1 MNDRPW
7 RHTVAALFA
16 VFVGLAALQGSVL
29 LFDEAPPL
37 PIMALFVALASWCGG
52 VRYGWLA
59 LLSIAVA
66 SLLLGKMW
74 TPDDTF
80 ERMAMYLFLS
90 VALLY
95 GASYVYGTRQRESGA
110 RDALTLQQDLLRA
123 VIDGIP
129 AQIAYMD
136 AHRHY
141 QLHNRVHA
149 EWFPGT
155 RIDGSHVRD
164 VLGPD
169 AYERVDALL
178 SRAYAGESVHARI
191 ALARADASRH
201 VDVHFRPH
209 AGPNG
214 EVVGVI
220 ALIHDVTDQ
229 IRAVEALQSSEAR
242 LRSLA
247 MATASIVWIAS
258 PDGELLDPQGWTEF
272 TGLTDLDF
280 AGDGW
285 LDAVHPNDRERL
297 RAAWR
302 RCCLQG
308 DPLIARHRLS
318 SHDRGHRI
326 VRNYA
331 IPIRDTSGAVIEW
344 VGTVQDMDDQCRM
357 ETILKERENERDA
370 LLENAPNMVWIAD
383 PHGTVLF
390 NNSRWYDYSGLGPGD
405 HWSEAT
411 HPDDIAPALASWRHS
426 LRTGDPLTVEKR
438 FRRAADG
445 QYRWHLVQGLPIRDA
460 AGHITRWYGS
470 STDIEDQKRA
480 IATLAEANQRI
491 SRFLAVLSHELRNPI
506 SGIVTACELVGHAH
520 VEQDRRLGALGVIS
534 RHSIHLQRMLDDLLD
549 ISRVTEG
556 SIDLKRERCDLQRLL
571 SELLA
576 DMRHDA
582 EHRGVSMRMEQA
594 PGEYAV
600 FGDPVRLRQVFTNL
614 LSNAIKASP
623 HGTCIV
629 VGLSRAST
637 EMCEVAVSDQGEGIP
652 PRIRGTVFEPF
663 VQADEWRHEGL
674 GLGLSIVR
682 QLTTLHEGSVRAEE
696 GGHGRG
702 ACFVVSLPLLAGQAG
717 ARTTEV
723 DAPADADAADRE
735 RAPSVLIVDN
745 ERENAETLRDLLRLE
760 GYRTDMAFDG
770 ETAIARVRQTRY
782 DVVLCD
788 IGLDGELDGLHVAR
802 VLRGMEEAPYLIAYS
817 GYGQPQDLR
826 ASREAGFDA
835 HLVKPATLTQ
845 VLRAIAQRSD
855 HAAHPT

>member
-1 MNDRPW
+1 MSERPW
-7 RHTVAALFA
+7 RHTVAALFT
-16 VFVGLAALQGSVL
+16 VFMALAALQGSAL
-29 LFDEAPPL
+29 LFDESPPL

-59 LLSIAVA
+59 LLSIGAA
-66 SLLLGKMW
+66 SLLIGKMW
-74 TPDDTF
+74 VPDDTF
-80 ERMAMYLFLS
+80 ERIAMYVLLS

-95 GASYVYGTRQRESGA
+95 GASYVYRIRERESGA
-110 RDALTLQQDLLRA
+110 RDALTLQQTLLRT

-129 AQIAYMD
+129 AQIAYLD
-136 AHRHY
+136 AQRRY

-149 EWFPGT
+149 EWFPGAY
-155 RIDGSHVRD
+155 IDGSHVRD
-164 VLGPD
+164 VLGQE
-169 AYERVDALL
+169 AYGRVDALL
-178 SRAYAGESVHARI
+178 TRAYAGESAHARI
-191 ALARADASRH
+191 ALARAGATRH

-209 AGPNG
+209 AGPDG
-214 EVVGVI
+214 DVAGVI

-229 IRAVEALQSSEAR
+229 IRAVEAIQSSEAR

-272 TGLTDLDF
+272 TGRSDVDF

-285 LDAVHPNDRERL
+285 LDAVHPNDRELL
-297 RAAWR
+297 RDVWR
-302 RCCLQG
+302 RCCLKG

-331 IPIRDTSGAVIEW
+331 IPIRDDSGTVIEW
-344 VGTVQDMDDQCRM
+344 VGTVQDMDDQFRM
-357 ETILKERENERDA
+357 ETVLKEREHERDA

-405 HWSEAT
+405 HWSEVT

-460 AGHITRWYGS
+460 AGRITRWYGS

-506 SGIVTACELVGHAH
+506 SGIVTACELLGHAH
-520 VEQDRRLGALGVIS
+520 VEQHRRLAALGVIS

-556 SIDLKRERCDLQRLL
+556 AIDLKRERCDLQRLL
-571 SELLA
+571 EELLA

-582 EHRGVSMRMEQA
+582 EQRGVSIRLEKA
-594 PGEYAV
+594 PGVYAV

-614 LSNAIKASP
+614 ISNALKASP
-623 HGTCIV
+623 QGTCIV
-629 VGLSRAST
+629 VGLSRASA
-637 EMCEVAVSDQGEGIP
+637 EICEVAVSDQGAGIP
-652 PRIRGTVFEPF
+652 PEIRGTVFDAF
-663 VQADEWRHEGL
+663 VQADEWRRAGL

-702 ACFVVSLPLLAGQAG
+702 ACFVVSLPLLAGVEEDEAAQAD
-717 ARTTEV
+717 TF
-723 DAPADADAADRE
+723 ADAQVEDRQD
-735 RAPSVLIVDN
+735 APSVLIVDN
-745 ERENAETLRDLLRLE
+745 ERENAETLRDLLQLE
-760 GYRTDMAFDG
+760 GYRTDMAFDA
-770 ETAIARVRQTRY
+770 ESAIARVRQARY

-788 IGLDGELDGLHVAR
+788 IGLDGEFDGLHVAR
-802 VLRGMEEAPYLIAYS
+802 VLRGMEEPPYLVAYS
-817 GYGQPQDLR
+817 GYGQPRDLK

-835 HLVKPATLTQ
+835 HLVKPATLAQ
-845 VLRAIAQRSD
+845 LLQAIARRHD
-855 HAAHPT
+855 RTAHPA